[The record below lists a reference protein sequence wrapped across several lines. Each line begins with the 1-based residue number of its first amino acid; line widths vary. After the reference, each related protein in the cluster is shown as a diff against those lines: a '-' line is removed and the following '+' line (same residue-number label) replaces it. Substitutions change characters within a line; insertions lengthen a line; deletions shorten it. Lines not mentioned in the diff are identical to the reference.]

1 MTGPACGDNTV
12 LRIFSA
18 GLDCETNTFT
28 NFPTTLK
35 TFEETGI
42 WRGNAATGNSW
53 LSPVAATW
61 ARLASESGCRYEEG
75 LFAAAQPAGPVVTK
89 VYEGLRDEILNALTA
104 RGPFDIVLL
113 HLHGAMVAEGCDD
126 CEGDILQRVRS
137 VQPAGT
143 VIGAVLDPH
152 CHLTERMV
160 ANADILITCKHYPHD
175 DYADRAAEVF
185 RLCVLA
191 SDGQIEPA
199 AGVFNCKMIGVYPTH
214 EEPMATIVRSLLDAE
229 RSPGILSASFIHGMP
244 WGDTLD
250 TGSKVLVYADD
261 DVRRA
266 SSCARSLGETVY
278 GLREQLLP
286 RYPNIDEALDE
297 ALRVDGLAV
306 LADTGDN
313 AGGGAPGD
321 NVAILSSMLE
331 RGIANA
337 AFGSVWDPQV
347 AHLCAEAGAGARLTL
362 RLGGKTN
369 VSSGTP
375 LDVCARVRAIDP
387 RHEQTSLGETR
398 QPMGLCVWLEIEG
411 IDVVVS
417 TTRSQV
423 FAPNLFTGLGIELL
437 RKHIVVVKS
446 TNHFFSRFSPIA
458 ARVIRVAT
466 PGALNMDLA
475 QIDYRKRPPD
485 YHPRVTDPL
494 GAGKAGENSCLDQHS
509 ELP

>member
-1 MTGPACGDNTV
+1 MTGHLADTTTV

-18 GLDCETNTFT
+18 GLDSETNTFT

-42 WRGNAATGNSW
+42 WRGNAATGSCW

-61 ARLASESGCRYEEG
+61 AHLASESGCQYEEG
-75 LFAAAQPAGPVVTK
+75 LFAAAQPAGPVVTR

-113 HLHGAMVAEGCDD
+113 HLHGAMVAEGYDD
-126 CEGDILQRVRS
+126 CEGDILQRVKS
-137 VQPAGT
+137 VQPARS

-152 CHLTERMV
+152 CHLSERMV
-160 ANADILITCKHYPHD
+160 ANADLLIACKHYPHD

-185 RLCVLA
+185 RLCVRA
-191 SDGQIEPA
+191 ANGQIKPTPA
-199 AGVFNCKMIGVYPTH
+199 VFDCKMVGVYPTH
-214 EEPMATIVRSLLDAE
+214 EEPMATVVRSLSDAE
-229 RSPGILSASFIHGMP
+229 RSPDILSASFIHGMP

-250 TGSKVLVYADD
+250 TGSKVLVYADG

-266 SSCARSLGETVY
+266 NSCARSLGQAVY
-278 GLREQLLP
+278 ELRDQLLP
-286 RYPNIDEALDE
+286 RYPSIDEALDE

-321 NVAILSSMLE
+321 NVAILASMLE
-331 RGIANA
+331 RGITNA

-347 AHLCAEAGAGARLTL
+347 ANLCAEAGVGARLTL

-375 LDVCARVRAIDP
+375 LEVRARVCAINP

-398 QPMGLCVWLEIEG
+398 QPMGLCAWLEIEG

-458 ARVIRVAT
+458 QRVIRVAT
-466 PGALNMDLA
+466 PGALYMDLA
-475 QIDYRKRPPD
+475 HIDYRKRAPD
-485 YHPRVTDPL
+485 YHPRVNDPL
-494 GAGKAGENSCLDQHS
+494 GCPQSA
-509 ELP
+509 